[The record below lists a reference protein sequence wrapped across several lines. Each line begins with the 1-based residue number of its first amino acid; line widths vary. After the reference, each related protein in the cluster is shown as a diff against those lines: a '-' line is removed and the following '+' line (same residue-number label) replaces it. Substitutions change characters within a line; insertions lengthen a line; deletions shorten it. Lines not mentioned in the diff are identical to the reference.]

1 MENKMVIVTGANS
14 GIGKI
19 TAMSLA
25 QKDYHVVM
33 VCRNAEK
40 GKAAQQEIIA
50 TSNNKKVD
58 LLLCDFSSLKQVRK
72 LADTILAS
80 YEKINVLVNNA
91 GMIAKQHSLTEEHYE
106 STFAINHLAPFLLTN
121 LLLERIKAT
130 PNARIVTVA
139 SDAHKMT
146 KAFDFGN
153 LQAEKSF
160 KQWEAYGLSKLCNIY
175 FTYELAK
182 RLENTG
188 VTANCLH
195 PGVVRTNFGN
205 EASKMIKI
213 FMKLLGGFLLTPEKG
228 AETSIFLASD
238 DSVKDVNG
246 KYFIKKRQALS
257 SELSYNEDIARK
269 LWEHSEKLVGLS

>member
-80 YEKINVLVNNA
+80 YEKIDVLVNNA
-91 GMIAKQHSLTEEHYE
+91 GMIAKQHSLTEEHY
-106 STFAINHLAPFLLTN
+106 
-121 LLLERIKAT
+121 
-130 PNARIVTVA
+130 
-139 SDAHKMT
+139 
-146 KAFDFGN
+146 
-153 LQAEKSF
+153 
-160 KQWEAYGLSKLCNIY
+160 LSLIHISEP
-175 FTYELAK
+175 T
-182 RLENTG
+182 RLN
-188 VTANCLH
+188 
-195 PGVVRTNFGN
+195 
-205 EASKMIKI
+205 
-213 FMKLLGGFLLTPEKG
+213 
-228 AETSIFLASD
+228 SI
-238 DSVKDVNG
+238 
-246 KYFIKKRQALS
+246 
-257 SELSYNEDIARK
+257 
-269 LWEHSEKLVGLS
+269 

>member
-1 MENKMVIVTGANS
+1 MENKIVIVTGANS

-33 VCRNAEK
+33 VCRNAKK
-40 GKAAQQEIIA
+40 GKVAQQEIIDM
-50 TSNNKKVD
+50 SNNKKVD
-58 LLLCDFSSLKQVRK
+58 LLLCDFASLKRVRK
-72 LADTILAS
+72 LAATILAS
-80 YEKINVLVNNA
+80 YEKIDVLVNNA
-91 GMIAKQHSLTEEHYE
+91 GMIAKERSLTEEHYE
-106 STFAINHLAPFLLTN
+106 STFAINHLAPFLFTN
-121 LLLERIKAT
+121 LLLERIKAS

-139 SDAHKMT
+139 SDAHKMV

-160 KQWEAYGLSKLCNIY
+160 KQWDAYGLSKLCNIY

-188 VTANCLH
+188 VTTNCLH

-205 EASKMIKI
+205 DASKMIKWGI
-213 FMKLLGGFLLTPEKG
+213 KFLGMFLLSPEKG
-228 AETSIFLASD
+228 AETSIFLVS
-238 DSVKDVNG
+238 SEKVKNVNG

-269 LWEHSEKLVGLS
+269 LWEHSEKLVGLA